1 MPNQLLPVNYR
12 AFVTALRKIAT
23 ILVLLM
29 LLFNWFGYRLLF
41 NYLQDKKDSQLEARF
56 DNNNYDQSQLIEIK
70 IPLNLPYQNN
80 WSAFERY
87 DGEIKYNGVIYK
99 YVKRKVENN
108 NLILLCYPNND
119 KMHLQNAKD
128 EFFKLANDVQQQNHG
143 KKPSPEN
150 TKAFKSLLSEYLNDK
165 NEWRLNA
172 IGDTKRLYIECNLS
186 LTSEGYLLSPE
197 QPPEV

>member
-1 MPNQLLPVNYR
+1 M
-12 AFVTALRKIAT
+12 F
-23 ILVLLM
+23 
-29 LLFNWFGYRLLF
+29 LFNWFGYRLVF
-41 NYLQDKKDSQLEARF
+41 NYMQDKKDSQLETRF
-56 DNNNYDQSQLIEIK
+56 DNNNYDESQLIEIK

-108 NLILLCYPNND
+108 NLIILCYPNND

-128 EFFKLANDVQQQNHG
+128 EFFKLASDFQQQNQG
-143 KKPSPEN
+143 KKQSKQN
-150 TKAFKSLLSEYLNDK
+150 TSVVKNLLSEYTEQK
-165 NEWRLNA
+165 NEWQLNTFIVLNGLFA
-172 IGDTKRLYIECNLS
+172 AQHLYK
-186 LTSEGYLLSPE
+186 TSAGYLLSPE